1 MIAIITLFYKTKL
14 SYKEWY
20 KVDNNSKMIIY
31 TTEDGLVKIETTFN
45 SETVW
50 LSWDQMSSLFQRDKS
65 IISRHIKNVYEEGE
79 LIREATVANFATV
92 QNEGGRQVE
101 RNIECFNLDVT
112 ISVRYSMKSK
122 RGVQFKICT
131 TSLIKE

>member
-1 MIAIITLFYKTKL
+1 
-14 SYKEWY
+14 
-20 KVDNNSKMIIY
+20 
-31 TTEDGLVKIETTFN
+31 
-45 SETVW
+45 
-50 LSWDQMSSLFQRDKS
+50 MSSLFQRDKS

-79 LIREATVANFATV
+79 LIRKTTVVNFATV

>member
-1 MIAIITLFYKTKL
+1 MFAIITLFYKTKL

-112 ISVRYSMKSK
+112 ISVGYHMKSK
-122 RGVQFKICT
+122 QGVQFKIWAT
-131 TSLIKE
+131 NLIKE

>member
-1 MIAIITLFYKTKL
+1 MFAIITLFYKTKL

-65 IISRHIKNVYEEGE
+65 IISRYIKNVEEGE
-79 LIREATVANFATV
+79 LIHKATVANFATV

-112 ISVRYSMKSK
+112 ISVRYRMKSK